1 MITYTRCTKI
11 SELEQI
17 LILQKTN
24 LPQSLSE
31 NEQQSEGFVT
41 VHHDFDLLKR
51 MNDACPHTI
60 AKDGDKLVGYALS
73 MHPKF
78 GNEIEVLVPMFT
90 EIEKAIALS
99 ENYTN
104 YVVMGQVCIDIAYRK
119 QGIFRKLYE
128 SMREFLIPPFSC
140 IITEV
145 DHKNKRS
152 IQAHLAIGFK
162 TLQTYHFGGRDWELI
177 VLT

>member
-1 MITYTRCTKI
+1 MLTKGFVEINERRKMITYTRCTKI

-60 AKDGDKLVGYALS
+60 AKDGDKVVGYALS

-90 EIEKAIALS
+90 EIEKAIA
-99 ENYTN
+99 
-104 YVVMGQVCIDIAYRK
+104 
-119 QGIFRKLYE
+119 
-128 SMREFLIPPFSC
+128 
-140 IITEV
+140 
-145 DHKNKRS
+145 
-152 IQAHLAIGFK
+152 
-162 TLQTYHFGGRDWELI
+162 HF
-177 VLT
+177 